1 MTATSRRTRSWPV
14 LLLTLPAFVAI
25 WGGWVGLGGMTGF
38 GVINL
43 LPGMVDD
50 GGWATVNTAVTLPIG
65 LETYAAYA
73 LHAYTQAQS
82 PELKRF
88 AGRSA
93 IVALVLGGS
102 GQLAYHVMESLGVV
116 VAPWW
121 ITAIVATIPV
131 AVLGAGTRL
140 SSLIRADA
148 TKQVESGDRAEQS
161 DVATPVLTAAE
172 MGHALSERIAERSA
186 TLPDAPPI
194 VLPEQSAAE
203 QVWRPLIDNYTERAE
218 QHMEQSAADAVKQRR
233 SRPASESLEKAVR
246 ALLAGGTVDD
256 AAATH
261 GIGASTLRRYAAVQR
276 ILRDNPLADDFGSAT
291 GRVKPDLVAIIR
303 DDANRGRVR

>member
-1 MTATSRRTRSWPV
+1 MSAAKRTRSWPV

-43 LPGMVDD
+43 LPGMVND

-73 LHAYTQAQS
+73 LHAYTQARTE
-82 PELKRF
+82 ELKRF

-116 VAPWW
+116 NAPWW

-140 SSLIRADA
+140 SSLIRSDA
-148 TKQVESGDRAEQS
+148 PAEQPPIVIPITAQVTEQS
-161 DVATPVLTAAE
+161 DVADLATGTVPGQGGSQPAPVRQPDTRPVLVHSGSGDTVAVGGATPRGRAPRGQTDPALRDAVLALVDDRSPLSVKDAAE
-172 MGHALSERIAERSA
+172 KHGVARS
-186 TLPDAPPI
+186 TLGRYGTLRTLFRNEPQADVPP
-194 VLPEQSAAE
+194 A
-203 QVWRPLIDNYTERAE
+203 
-218 QHMEQSAADAVKQRR
+218 
-233 SRPASESLEKAVR
+233 
-246 ALLAGGTVDD
+246 LAGKVRT
-256 AAATH
+256 
-261 GIGASTLRRYAAVQR
+261 
-276 ILRDNPLADDFGSAT
+276 
-291 GRVKPDLVAIIR
+291 DLVAIVR
-303 DDANRGRVR
+303 DAMNRERAL